1 LKILLLLL
9 FCLTGKLLSQPD
21 SEKWEAKQTPYEL
34 PVTYLHDYT
43 IDKSS
48 FGMTIVSSFR
58 NIYYFFISD
67 LDGDNCPFYPSCS
80 AFFIQAVKETSI
92 FKGGLMFADRFTRDL
107 NLLKGRDHYP
117 IIKSGKFFDPPYN
130 YTLNS
135 QKIKF

>member
-1 LKILLLLL
+1 LKIILLVC
-9 FCLTGKLLSQPD
+9 CLTGILQAQPD
-21 SEKWEAKQTPYEL
+21 SEKWEAKQISYEL
-34 PVTYLHDYT
+34 PISHQHDYT

-48 FGMTIVSSFR
+48 FGMIMLSSAR

-80 AFFIQAVKETSI
+80 SFLIQSIKETNI
-92 FKGGLMFADRFTRDL
+92 FNGELMFADRFTRDL
-107 NLLKGRDHYP
+107 NLFKGMNHYP
-117 IIKSGKFFDPPYN
+117 LHQSGKFFDPPNN